1 MLLISC
7 DRNRLSSTFEFI
19 GPGSCLRPHSY
30 WSPSTNMSTIIF
42 PRCGAKLK
50 DGLKTKYI
58 AVPAAYAFGY
68 ASSASSASEADRLQ
82 LLRERILEFLD
93 QRLLVIVWSGVQI
106 TPDRLPPP
114 YPVAAPT
121 EHVQLGSGRAS
132 RRCCQAKTGE
142 AGNPSIKDL
151 WQEHA
156 ELSQP

>member
-68 ASSASSASEADRLQ
+68 ASSASSASETDRLQ
-82 LLRERILEFLD
+82 LLRERIWEFLD

-106 TPDRLPPP
+106 IPDRLPPP
-114 YPVAAPT
+114 YSVAPPT
-121 EHVQLGSGRAS
+121 EHVQSGAGRAS
-132 RRCCQAKTGE
+132 RRCCQAQTTE
-142 AGNPSIKDL
+142 AGNPSIEVL
-151 WQEHA
+151 WQKHA
-156 ELSQP
+156 

>member
-68 ASSASSASEADRLQ
+68 ASSASSASETDRLQ
-82 LLRERILEFLD
+82 LLRERI
-93 QRLLVIVWSGVQI
+93 
-106 TPDRLPPP
+106 
-114 YPVAAPT
+114 
-121 EHVQLGSGRAS
+121 
-132 RRCCQAKTGE
+132 
-142 AGNPSIKDL
+142 
-151 WQEHA
+151 
-156 ELSQP
+156 